1 MMGFQR
7 LPSGHAAVFSLSGD
21 FAFVTASELE
31 VLQAGQTRL
40 MELAPA
46 RLAELYAKHIIAAP
60 DQRGMASLLQARR
73 AARRETV
80 EAGVS
85 LHILVPTLQC
95 AHSCQYC
102 QVSRALDST
111 GFEMAPG
118 MLDAACDAI
127 FASPSQVLT
136 VEFQGGD
143 PLIRFDLVQ
152 RSVERITRRNRSEGR
167 RIQFVVATTL
177 HQLDLQMC
185 EFFRAHSVVLSTSI
199 DGPPALHNRNR
210 PLPGRDAYERTVAGI
225 AMAREHIHPGCVS
238 ALMTTT
244 TASLAM
250 PEIIID
256 EYVRLGFDEV
266 FVRPLAN
273 HGFAKRN
280 RALLGYDSEAFFDF
294 YNRCL
299 NRVLWWNHQ
308 GVALREAAASAWLNK
323 LLSPFDSG
331 YVDLQSPT
339 GAGSAVMVYNYDGF
353 VYPSDEARMLA
364 ETGNV
369 SLRLGRIGEP
379 LHKLQASEVVQH
391 LRAQSDGEART
402 ECASCPYRTSCGPDP
417 VEALALGRGATV
429 HDSDHCR
436 RSTWMFRHLL
446 DRIDRAEAERD
457 EFFLDLAYAWARREH
472 PKQIDRLKPGD
483 ALLWQPQRQPDCGTR
498 HGMKTSR
505 FKGIPVRWS
514 AVAEN

>member
-1 MMGFQR
+1 MRVQH
-7 LPSGHAAVFSLSGD
+7 LPSGRAAVFSPSGD

-31 VLQAGQTRL
+31 VLQAGLTRL
-40 MELAPA
+40 TELAPV
-46 RLAELYAKHIIAAP
+46 RLADLYAKHLITGA
-60 DQRGMASLLQARR
+60 DQRGMAVLLRSRR
-73 AARRETV
+73 AARRETI

-111 GFEMAPG
+111 GFEMTPD

-127 FASPSQVLT
+127 FESPSPVLT

-152 RSVERITRRNRSEGR
+152 RAIERITQRNRSEGR
-167 RIQFVVATTL
+167 RIQFVVASTL

-185 EFFRAHSVVLSTSI
+185 AFFREHAVVLSTSI
-199 DGPPALHNRNR
+199 DGPPALHNKNR
-210 PLPGRDAYERTVAGI
+210 PTPGRDAYERTVAGI

-238 ALMTTT
+238 ALTTT
-244 TASLAM
+244 TKASLTM
-250 PEIIID
+250 PEAIID

-273 HGFAKRN
+273 HGFAMRN
-280 RALLGYDSEAFFDF
+280 AAHLGHARDAFFDF
-294 YNRCL
+294 YTRCL
-299 NRVLWWNHQ
+299 ERVLWWNQQ
-308 GVALREAAASAWLNK
+308 GVALREAAAAAWLNK

-364 ETGNV
+364 ETGNA

-379 LHKLQASEVVQH
+379 LRKLQASEVVQQ

-402 ECASCPYRTSCGPDP
+402 ECASCPYHTSCGPDP
-417 VEALALGRGATV
+417 VEALACGSNVTV
-429 HDSDHCR
+429 HESGHCR
-436 RSTWMFRHLL
+436 HSTWMFRHLL
-446 DRIDRAEAERD
+446 ARVDRAETDRD
-457 EFFLDLAYAWARREH
+457 EVFLDLAYAWARREH
-472 PKQIDRLKPGD
+472 PKQADRLKPVDG
-483 ALLWQPQRQPDCGTR
+483 LLSLPQRQPDSDIRQGS
-498 HGMKTSR
+498 KTSH
-505 FKGIPVRWS
+505 FKGILVRWS
-514 AVAEN
+514 FVAEN